1 MATINNLYIDQG
13 TTFSVQIQVFDANG
27 DPLNITGYTANS
39 QIRKSYASTSATQ
52 AFAAD
57 VTNPANGI
65 ITLSMT
71 AQQTANIKYGRYV
84 YDVEIINNDVIY
96 RASEGI
102 VTVYPEVT
110 R

>member
-13 TTFSVQIQVFDANG
+13 TTFSVQIQVFDSLG
-27 DPLNITGYTANS
+27 DPLDITGYTANS
-39 QIRKSYASTSATQ
+39 QIRKSYASTSATET
-52 AFAAD
+52 FSAD
-57 VTNPANGI
+57 VTNPSNGV
-65 ITLSMT
+65 ITLSLT
-71 AQQTANIKYGRYV
+71 AAQTANLRYGRYV
-84 YDVEIINNDVIY
+84 YDVEIVNNDVIY